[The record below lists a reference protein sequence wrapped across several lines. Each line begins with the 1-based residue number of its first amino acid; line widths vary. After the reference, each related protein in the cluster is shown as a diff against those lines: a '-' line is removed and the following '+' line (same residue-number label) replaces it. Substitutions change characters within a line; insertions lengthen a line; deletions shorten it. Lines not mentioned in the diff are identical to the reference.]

1 MAHCICRTDKMTGTT
16 DAAALVNLKLHAD
29 VDNGNVVLVG
39 ALADGEREA
48 YSTSVP
54 AKDSKLNAIA
64 LVCAPE
70 VPYDERKK
78 NLNEFYNEADAIV
91 RGYIFHNGDEFSITA
106 DGFDGTP
113 AKGNL
118 VELQAGVKLNAVA
131 SATTGC
137 TAVGTIVAVEGDFY
151 VIRVAC

>member
-1 MAHCICRTDKMTGTT
+1 MAHCICCTDKMTGTT
-16 DAAALVNLKLHAD
+16 DAAALVNLKLHTD

-39 ALADGEREA
+39 ALADGEREV
-48 YSTSVP
+48 YSTSAP

-70 VPYDERKK
+70 VSYDERKK
-78 NLNEFYNEADAIV
+78 NLNEFYNEADTIV
-91 RGYIFHNGDEFSITA
+91 RGYVFHNGDEFSITV

-118 VELQAGVKLNAVA
+118 VELQAGIKLNAVA

-137 TAVGTIVAVEGDFY
+137 TAVGTIVAVDGDFY